1 MARDL
6 DPHGSDSGGDDRH
19 SGPGRT
25 SLVDAARVPAAL
37 LCLLALATSA
47 SAEGSWVLWAQ
58 TQDPWGALEAV
69 RLGGGLSQQ
78 ACEQE
83 RSNREKDP
91 PALRMASYSCLPD
104 TVDPRRPKGK

>member
-1 MARDL
+1 V
-6 DPHGSDSGGDDRH
+6 
-19 SGPGRT
+19 T
-25 SLVDAARVPAAL
+25 SRRGLI
-37 LCLLALATSA
+37 LLALLTGLPALAPLA
-47 SAEGSWVLWAQ
+47 SAEYAWVLWGQ

-83 RSNREKDP
+83 RSNREKEP

-104 TVDPRRPKGK
+104 TVDPRGPKGK